1 MMFLICSNPEPDQ
14 VKRNPGSSA
23 VAHLKFRCYALTIV
37 SKFGLPG
44 LRSRGA
50 TRNMRLP
57 VLLLM
62 LPLLAACA
70 RLPMTEARGTPVAWV
85 AAESFARLHDGLTP
99 LGSAVA
105 IGPELLATNAH
116 VLRGGSFT
124 PGALL
129 DFTRGDGAVSGR
141 ARLLAVS
148 GRMDLALLRIPRGAL
163 QPAPLAE
170 AAPSAGQPVWA
181 AGAPSAGPAVA
192 AGFIERPALRLPGS
206 GPGFTARIGALM
218 GYSGGPVVDGE
229 GQVLGL
235 VTALPRPGAAP
246 VMALLTGLDLD
257 GLVRGGTREI
267 FVLSIGALREEADL
281 LLARE

>member
-1 MMFLICSNPEPDQ
+1 MMFLICSNPDPDQ

-23 VAHLKFRCYALTIV
+23 IAHLKFRCYIVTIV

-44 LRSRGA
+44 LRPRGA
-50 TRNMRLP
+50 TRNLRLP
-57 VLLLM
+57 IFLLM

-85 AAESFARLHDGLTP
+85 AAESFVRLHDGLTP

-116 VLRGGSFT
+116 VLRGGTFA

-129 DFTRGDGAVSGR
+129 DFTRGDGAASGR

-148 GRMDLALLRIPRGAL
+148 GRMDLALLRVPRGAL
-163 QPAPLAE
+163 RPAPLAE

-181 AGAPSAGPAVA
+181 AGAL
-192 AGFIERPALRLPGS
+192 I
-206 GPGFTARIGALM
+206 

-229 GQVLGL
+229 GRVLGL